1 MTNNNIAI
9 EIIEQEM
16 IRTKESFE
24 FWAEESNGHQ
34 NNLAT
39 KLAKDNLDR
48 NIELRVLLDK
58 IKKAIDES

>member
-9 EIIEQEM
+9 EIIEQEI

-39 KLAKDNLDR
+39 TSGNVINGGKEILCR
-48 NIELRVLLDK
+48 
-58 IKKAIDES
+58 